1 MGFLDLLKGKN
12 KDNQNIKASTM
23 VFITDIGK
31 KTAEKQISKGETFA
45 ILSAL
50 NEKSPSSVSEIAE
63 ETDIDII
70 ELKSRLKEMAK
81 SDVGLVRVMSMG
93 S

>member
-1 MGFLDLLKGKN
+1 MGFLDMLKAN
-12 KDNQNIKASTM
+12 KKEGQNIKASTM
-23 VFITDIGK
+23 VFITEVGK
-31 KTAEKQISKGETFA
+31 KTAETQISKGETFA

-50 NEKSPSSVSEIAE
+50 NEKSPSSVAEIAE
-63 ETDIDII
+63 ETDIDMI
-70 ELKSRLKEMAK
+70 ELKSRLKEMSK